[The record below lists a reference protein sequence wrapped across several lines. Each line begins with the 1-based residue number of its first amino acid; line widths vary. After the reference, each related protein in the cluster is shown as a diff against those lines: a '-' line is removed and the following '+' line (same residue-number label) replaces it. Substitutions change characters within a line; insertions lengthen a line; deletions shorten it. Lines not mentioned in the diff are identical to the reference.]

1 MVGSKS
7 RTLRHL
13 QKLIFNTQVSSE
25 DNQYTVHTAR
35 ILQKPLSVSALSGHQ
50 RRDQLNCPLIWAF
63 LKARGAVAVVCGVK
77 TRQTVVRSGDM
88 ISVVL
93 VWQQKP

>member
-35 ILQKPLSVSALSGHQ
+35 ILQKPLSASALSGQSTPRPAKLSAHLGVSQ
-50 RRDQLNCPLIWAF
+50 GKGCCRGGLRRENTADC
-63 LKARGAVAVVCGVK
+63 
-77 TRQTVVRSGDM
+77 RSFG
-88 ISVVL
+88 
-93 VWQQKP
+93 